1 MFADLINRTLK
12 CFSNKKNTANHTDLY
27 DELIKEAKKY
37 FNEKEVLLIKK
48 AYLVANDLHRG
59 QKRNSG
65 EPYIIHPLYVS
76 YYLLTEL
83 KLHDASSI
91 AASLLHDTIEDCGIN
106 YDFLASRFNADIAS
120 LVLGVTKMKDL
131 DFTSKEEKEDYNNY
145 LLLKHILEDYRV
157 IYIKL
162 ADRLH
167 NMRTLKYLKRDRQ
180 IANAKETRDLYAPL
194 ANRLGIYSLKW
205 ELEDLA
211 FKYLEP
217 EEYHELVEG
226 INKKREERTKFIEK
240 IMVDIRT
247 ALKKQRIDAEV
258 TGRAKHLYSIYR
270 KMKRDNKTL
279 DQIYD
284 LFALRILVNSVKDCY
299 SALGVVHELYSP
311 MPGRFKDYIA
321 VPKPNMYQSIHT
333 TLLGE
338 KGTPFEVQIRTWE
351 MHKVAEFGIAAH
363 WAYKEASY
371 FGRKQSVKVE
381 EDKLAWL
388 RETLEWQKEL
398 QDPQEFL
405 NTLKT
410 ELFEDEVY
418 VFTPKGAIKVL
429 PRGATPIDFAYT
441 IHAEIG
447 NRMTGCKINSK
458 MMPIITP
465 LQSGDI
471 VEIITSDKSKGPS
484 RDWLKFVKSSTARNR
499 IKSWFKKAQKAENIE
514 KGKELIE
521 KELKRIGFSH
531 SDLFK
536 PEYIDPMLEKYK
548 YKNLE
553 DMYSAIGFG
562 ANSAVKVIAKMLQE
576 YRKEHEEEDIEK
588 KIEEL
593 KKAKQ
598 QKKPKPSSSGVIVKG
613 IDNCLVK
620 LSKCCNPLPGDEIV
634 GYITKGRGVSVHR
647 KDCYNVKDLISEEN
661 RMIDVEW
668 YEEEKSSYQ
677 AEIEIFSNDR
687 VGLLVDI
694 LKQLG
699 TTKANILGVNTKT
712 TKERIAIIDI
722 TLEVENLEELNKAQ
736 RVVRKV
742 DSVYDVKRKK

>member
-1 MFADLINRTLK
+1 MRDEKQITIQDIINKRKEHSRRVDTKLIT
-12 CFSNKKNTANHTDLY
+12 
-27 DELIKEAKKY
+27 
-37 FNEKEVLLIKK
+37 K
-48 AYLVANDLHRG
+48 AYELASEKHKD
-59 QKRNSG
+59 QKRSSG
-65 EPYIIHPLYVS
+65 EPYIIHPLNVAYI
-76 YYLLTEL
+76 LADTGLDENT
-83 KLHDASSI
+83 I
-91 AASLLHDTIEDCGIN
+91 AAALLHDIVEDT
-106 YDFLASRFNADIAS
+106 DVTDADLRKEFGDEIADM
-120 LVLGVTKMKDL
+120 VAGVTKL
-131 DFTSKEEKEDYNNY
+131 GEVQQIFSVEERQV
-145 LLLKHILEDYRV
+145 EDYRRMFLAMGKDIRV
-157 IYIKL
+157 ILIKL

-167 NMRTLKYLKRDRQ
+167 NMRTLKYIKRDRQ
-180 IANAKETRDLYAPL
+180 IANAKETMEIYAPL
-194 ANRLGIYSLKW
+194 ANRLGLYSMKW

-211 FKYLEP
+211 FKYLYP

-226 INKKREERTKFIEK
+226 INKKREERLKFIEK
-240 IMVDIRT
+240 IMADIRV
-247 ALKKQRIDAEV
+247 ALKKQRIEAEV

-299 SALGVVHELYSP
+299 AALGVVHEMYSP

-333 TLLGE
+333 TLLGD
-338 KGTPFEVQIRTWE
+338 KGTPFEVQIRTWD
-351 MHKVAEFGIAAH
+351 MHRVAEYGIAAH
-363 WAYKEASY
+363 WAYKEANY
-371 FGRKQSVKVE
+371 FGKKTTVKVE

-388 RETLEWQKEL
+388 RETLEWQKEM

-447 NRMTGCKINSK
+447 NKMTGCKINSK

-465 LQSGDI
+465 LKSGDI
-471 VEIITSDKSKGPS
+471 VEIITSENSKGPS
-484 RDWLKFVKSSTARNR
+484 RDWLKFVKSTSAKNK
-499 IKSWFKKAQKAENIE
+499 IQSWFKKAQKAENIE
-514 KGKELIE
+514 KGKDLIE
-521 KELKRIGFSH
+521 KEIKRIGFSH

-536 PEYIDPMLEKYK
+536 QEYIDVMLDKYK

-553 DMYSAIGFG
+553 EMYAAVGFG
-562 ANSAVKVIAKMLQE
+562 ANSAVKIIARMLQE
-576 YRKEHEEEDIEK
+576 YRKEHQEEDIEQK
-588 KIEEL
+588 LEEL
-593 KKAKQ
+593 KKAK

-668 YEEEKSSYQ
+668 YNENKSSYQ
-677 AEIEIFSNDR
+677 ADIEVYSNDR
-687 VGLLVDI
+687 TGLLVDI
-694 LKQLG
+694 LKEIG

-722 TLEVENLEELNKAQ
+722 TLEVENLDELNKALK
-736 RVVRKV
+736 VIRKV
-742 DSVYDVKRKK
+742 DSVYEVKRKK